1 MIFNP
6 FGFLARLS
14 RKVDQLPNK
23 EKSKK
28 QIQCMKAD
36 LSPRSKLE
44 LKKNVRR
51 ERGKSSF
58 TSRHR

>member
-1 MIFNP
+1 MFNF
-6 FGFLARLS
+6 FGLLQLS
-14 RKVDQLPNK
+14 RKVRELPNK

-36 LSPRSKLE
+36 LGTRSKLE